1 MRIVAV
7 LVAMAF
13 AVTLA
18 IVIANR
24 LSNEAM
30 AVIVGAVCGISA
42 TIPIS
47 LGFAIAAARSW
58 GDRSTS
64 RENGAT
70 GRYSANSPYGGYGPY
85 GASEPPRAPQPPVIV
100 IAPPQQAYPYP
111 FAGSSYYMPASPQDA
126 ELRGREFK
134 IVGDE

>member
-13 AVTLA
+13 AVTLT

-24 LSNEAM
+24 LSNEAI

-47 LGFAIAAARSW
+47 LGFAIAAARNW
-58 GDRSTS
+58 GQR
-64 RENGAT
+64 
-70 GRYSANSPYGGYGPY
+70 
-85 GASEPPRAPQPPVIV
+85 EPPAPYEPYPQSRAPQPPVIV
-100 IAPPQQAYPYP
+100 IAPPQSQ
-111 FAGSSYYMPASPQDA
+111 ASPYGPYAAGQAPLYLSPNAPPPGAPRD
-126 ELRGREFK
+126 FK